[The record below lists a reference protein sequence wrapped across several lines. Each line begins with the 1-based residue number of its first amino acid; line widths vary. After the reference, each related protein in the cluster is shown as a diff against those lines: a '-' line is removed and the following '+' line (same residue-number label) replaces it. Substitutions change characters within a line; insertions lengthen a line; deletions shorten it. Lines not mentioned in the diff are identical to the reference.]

1 MPLPKGN
8 PRRILVVDDDPEVA
22 TMLSRSLTRRGFAVE
37 TTASA
42 DEALARAAATG
53 YEAALLDLVMPG
65 QDGAAL
71 ASRLR
76 EKIPGLPV
84 ALLTGYTHS
93 PLLSSAERHGVA
105 VFIKPVVIQEIVEY
119 LEKEIGE
126 RAPRD

>member
-1 MPLPKGN
+1 MSRPKGR
-8 PRRILVVDDDPEVA
+8 PPRILVVDDDPEIA
-22 TMLSRSLTRRGFAVE
+22 TMLSRSLTRRGFAIE

-42 DEALARAAATG
+42 DEALARVANTT

-71 ASRLR
+71 ATQLR
-76 EKIPGLPV
+76 AKIPGLPV

-93 PLLSSAERHGVA
+93 PLLAAAERQGVA

-119 LEKEIGE
+119 LEREIGE
-126 RAPRD
+126 TAERG